1 MIKNR
6 ELLNNIMFRYSIYKI
21 LSGLPVFLLVLLL
34 GACTTLPQDSGTID
48 SVEPVTELDT
58 IEATAVAEPEPVP
71 ERALPERPKVELT
84 EDILFKILLAE
95 IAGQRGKIDI
105 AVDNYLDLARSTR
118 DPLVIE
124 RAARISIYARDD
136 ESAYEAATLW
146 AEVDPQNPDAHQ
158 VLTVMTLREGNIDQ
172 ALSHLEIVL
181 DASMGNFD
189 QKLWMIANFLG
200 REEDQAAVLQ
210 LMERLMENHMDDPDA
225 MFAFA
230 HVTARMGDL
239 DRSEDLLERV
249 LELKPGNDA
258 AAMTYLSL
266 LQKKGDI
273 NKALEWTEAT
283 LKDKEDDFNLR
294 MAYARLLTEAKQ
306 FDAARRQFEI
316 LAVQGPNNVDV
327 LFALG
332 LLYLQTNRLDDAEK
346 YFLRLGKLKKRVFDS
361 NYYLGRIAEEKDELD
376 KASDLYQGVHGGEN
390 YLDAR
395 IRMSLILARQGN
407 VDKAL
412 ENIRTIQ
419 NADADANRLI
429 LIQAEGEILINAKRY
444 QEAMTFFNNAIEL
457 QSHPD
462 ILYSRAMLAEKMGR
476 MDLLESDLTKIIEE
490 DANNATALNA
500 LGYTLADRTERYEE
514 AYGYVKRAYEL
525 SPGDFYILDSM
536 GWVLYRLGRLDEAVE
551 YLQKALEMRNDPEI
565 AAHLGEVLWVMGNKQ
580 AAKEIWDTA
589 LKDTPTDD
597 RLLDVIKRFKP

>member
-6 ELLNNIMFRYSIYKI
+6 ELLINIMFRYSNYKV
-21 LSGLPVFLLVLLL
+21 LSNLPVILLVLLL
-34 GACTTLPQDSGTID
+34 GACTTLPQDSSTTD
-48 SVEPVTELDT
+48 STEPALELDT
-58 IEATAVAEPEPVP
+58 IEPTTVAKPEPVP
-71 ERALPERPKVELT
+71 ERILPKRPKIELT

-95 IAGQRGKIDI
+95 IAGQRGKIEI
-105 AVDNYLDLARSTR
+105 AVDNYMDLARSTR

-124 RAARISIYARDD
+124 RATRISVYARDD

-146 AEVDPQNPDAHQ
+146 AEVDPKNPDAHQ
-158 VLTVMTLREGNIDQ
+158 VLTVMTLRQGNIDQ

-181 DASMGNFD
+181 EASHGNFD

-200 REEDQAAVLQ
+200 REDDQAAVLK

-266 LQKKGDI
+266 LQKKGKI
-273 NKALEWTEAT
+273 NKALDWTEAT
-283 LKDKEDDFNLR
+283 LKNKEDDFNLR
-294 MAYARLLTEAKQ
+294 MAYARLLTEAKR
-306 FDAARRQFEI
+306 FDDARRQFEI
-316 LAVQGPNNVDV
+316 LSVQGPNNVDV

-346 YFLRLGKLKKRVFDS
+346 YFLRLAKLKKRVFDS
-361 NYYLGRIAEEKDELD
+361 NYYLGRIAEEKDELE

-395 IRMSLILARQGN
+395 IRMSLILAKQGN

-412 ENIRTIQ
+412 ENIRNIQ
-419 NADADANRLI
+419 NADANRLI
-429 LIQAEGEILINAKRY
+429 LIQAEGEILVNAERY
-444 QEAMTFFNNAIEL
+444 QEAMDFFDKAIEQ

-476 MDLLESDLTKIIEE
+476 MDILETDLTKIIEE

-500 LGYTLADRTERYEE
+500 LGYTLADRTDRYEE